1 MTGSEAHDHTN
12 PQARPRPTMADI
24 AAHVGVSR
32 QLVSLVMRGQ
42 PGASPSTRQKIV
54 AAAKELEYHPDGAAR
69 LLRRTRSGLLGVLFT
84 GQHPFELALVENMYP
99 AVAES
104 GYAIT
109 LGTIA
114 PTHEVAEAL
123 DEMLSSRI
131 EALILVGPQLPPQ
144 RLTSLAAQMP
154 IVEVGRHRGTTG
166 IDAVYSDGEAGMR
179 LAVDHLVGLGHR
191 RIAHVDGGTM
201 PGAADRR
208 RGYIDAMTA
217 QGRAAEIQIIDGDYS
232 EMSGYSAAQQIL
244 EWSRRPTAV
253 IAANDRCALGV
264 LGTLVRAGISVPG
277 EISVIGYDDDR
288 TSRLPFVDLTTVRQD
303 AAEIAQRAV
312 GAVVERLAGQR
323 TDTVEIV
330 VSPALCVRGS
340 TGPVPGVGPES

>member
-1 MTGSEAHDHTN
+1 MTDSGTHDDSG
-12 PQARPRPTMADI
+12 PQVRARPTMADI

-42 PGASPSTRQKIV
+42 PGASPSTRQKIT
-54 AAAKELEYHPDGAAR
+54 AAAEELGYHPDGAAR

-84 GQHPFELALVENMYP
+84 AEHPFELALVENMYP

-114 PTHEVAEAL
+114 PTHEVPEAL

-131 EALILVGPQLPPQ
+131 EALVLVGPELPPH

-154 IVEVGRHRGTTG
+154 IVEVGRHRGAAG
-166 IDAVYSDGEAGMR
+166 IDAVYSDGAAGMS
-179 LAVDHLVGLGHR
+179 LAVDHLVDLGHR
-191 RIAHVDGGTM
+191 RIVHIDGGTM

-208 RGYIDAMTA
+208 RGYVNAMTTR
-217 QGRAAEIQIIDGDYS
+217 GYAAEIQIIDGDYT
-232 EMSGYSAAQQIL
+232 EMSGYSAAQQLL
-244 EWSRRPTAV
+244 EWPERPTAV
-253 IAANDRCALGV
+253 VAANDRCALGV

-277 EISVIGYDDDR
+277 DISVTGYDDDR

-303 AAEIAQRAV
+303 AAEIARRAV
-312 GAVVERLAGQR
+312 ESIVERLAGER
-323 TDTVEIV
+323 ADAVEIV
-330 VSPALCVRGS
+330 VAPDLCVRGS
-340 TGPVPGVGPES
+340 TAAVSSGAH